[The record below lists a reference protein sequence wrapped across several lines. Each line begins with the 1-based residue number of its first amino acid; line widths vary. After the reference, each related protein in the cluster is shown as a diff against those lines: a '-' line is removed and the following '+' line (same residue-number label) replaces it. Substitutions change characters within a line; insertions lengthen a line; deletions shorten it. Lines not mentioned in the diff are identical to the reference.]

1 MREVMKAAVD
11 VIRQTDTFVE
21 FRGMGSGFESLQ
33 GANRRFLKA
42 SMRKLGTK
50 RFLTPG
56 DLWEM
61 GLELVGSF
69 NDLIETSPR
78 LAVYKK
84 VRDTNMAEYRK
95 TAREGM
101 TDIEKQ
107 MFSNLNES
115 DQADYLDMLYKARKT
130 DIRAKLEA
138 IYESND
144 VTVNF
149 GKEGRAADIAQITPF
164 FTAGVQGLDKFY
176 RAFVSDKEHRKEHWI
191 KAIVTVTFLAL
202 LEYLINDDDEEYHKL
217 PNYIRDNYWILPD
230 PLASTPGK
238 YIKMRKPREMGFL
251 FSALPQRTLN
261 EIFHAEEDNGVALKE
276 AFLYAFMPPVRT
288 VVAPIHDVMRNKKW
302 SGEPINSV
310 RYESSTKHNK
320 YDDTTSRIGVG
331 TADFLYQNFDVNVSP
346 LDIDYLIKSYTGGI
360 GQVALP
366 VATPAYGGLPAL
378 PSVIQRRMTADN
390 AYSNRFVNEFYDKL
404 NDLQNANKDLNDLMQ
419 REGAL
424 KPNQNMTANRA
435 KAFINEYDGKL
446 PKHLDE
452 KTREYATHVS
462 NEMSDKWAE
471 IRALN
476 NDDELNYKER
486 QAKIRE
492 VRLEINDLAEKA
504 VEKMKVM
511 QTEDED

>member
-1 MREVMKAAVD
+1 
-11 VIRQTDTFVE
+11 
-21 FRGMGSGFESLQ
+21 
-33 GANRRFLKA
+33 
-42 SMRKLGTK
+42 
-50 RFLTPG
+50 
-56 DLWEM
+56 
-61 GLELVGSF
+61 
-69 NDLIETSPR
+69 
-78 LAVYKK
+78 
-84 VRDTNMAEYRK
+84 
-95 TAREGM
+95 
-101 TDIEKQ
+101 
-107 MFSNLNES
+107 
-115 DQADYLDMLYKARKT
+115 
-130 DIRAKLEA
+130 
-138 IYESND
+138 
-144 VTVNF
+144 
-149 GKEGRAADIAQITPF
+149 
-164 FTAGVQGLDKFY
+164 
-176 RAFVSDKEHRKEHWI
+176 
-191 KAIVTVTFLAL
+191 
-202 LEYLINDDDEEYHKL
+202 
-217 PNYIRDNYWILPD
+217 
-230 PLASTPGK
+230 
-238 YIKMRKPREMGFL
+238 MRKPREMGFL